1 MYLKSP
7 SKPSILS
14 RVSLEHLY
22 HLFLDISPTHFSE
35 IFQKWKCREST
46 KWKDG
51 NPKKP
56 GSLTGARVAF
66 LAEPDLNVALENTS
80 GRVSGIVNL
89 LPIVWACVMV
99 ATNGASKVSISPCLL
114 IFIVSVVDHVNII
127 TLPFHC
133 RVGASEVSTVE
144 LRCKGLIVVHVHG
157 LDSIG
162 RVYEIEVIPSAPRQ
176 VPTNHNPIFPGSL
189 KRA

>member
-1 MYLKSP
+1 
-7 SKPSILS
+7 
-14 RVSLEHLY
+14 
-22 HLFLDISPTHFSE
+22 
-35 IFQKWKCREST
+35 
-46 KWKDG
+46 
-51 NPKKP
+51 
-56 GSLTGARVAF
+56 
-66 LAEPDLNVALENTS
+66 
-80 GRVSGIVNL
+80 
-89 LPIVWACVMV
+89 MV

-176 VPTNHNPIFPGSL
+176 VPTNHNPNFPGSL